1 MVSAQNV
8 SDTSKS
14 GPEETEE
21 ESDESNTQDVD
32 EEEDDHVDRVELTEP
47 GISYNKA
54 ELLAMAQSPYCQEL
68 PETWSHIAKELPG
81 VLRRPEPRLQ
91 GPTSKLIIRE
101 MEGLKR
107 QEEAKPSIM

>member
-1 MVSAQNV
+1 M
-8 SDTSKS
+8 
-14 GPEETEE
+14 
-21 ESDESNTQDVD
+21 
-32 EEEDDHVDRVELTEP
+32 ELREP

-68 PETWSHIAKELPG
+68 PETWSHIAMELPG

-91 GPTSKLIIRE
+91 GPTSKLIMRE

-107 QEEAKPSIM
+107 QEEAKPSIT